1 MKCAKTMAA
10 WGVGMLMV
18 GLSACSNID
27 CPLDNVVSLQC
38 NLYDASTQSALTL
51 SDVLSVTLAG
61 RDTLLLNQA
70 TGIKS
75 FLLPLKEAGTQ
86 DTLLLHFANAQGAVQ
101 VDTLFVNH
109 TPQPHF
115 ESLDCPSS
123 VFHTLNAVRV
133 SAQGS
138 ANSAIVDSV
147 SLVRPI
153 VNYDDIENIRLF
165 IRTSAA
171 K

>member
-1 MKCAKTMAA
+1 MKCAKTMVA

-51 SDVLSVTLAG
+51 SDVLSVTPAG

>member
-51 SDVLSVTLAG
+51 SDVLSVTPAG

-115 ESLDCPSS
+115 ESLDCSSS

>member
-51 SDVLSVTLAG
+51 SDVLSVTPAG

-70 TGIKS
+70 TGLKS

>member
-1 MKCAKTMAA
+1 MKCAKTMVA

-51 SDVLSVTLAG
+51 SDVLSVTPAG

-101 VDTLFVNH
+101 VDSLFVNH

-165 IRTSAA
+165 IRTSVA

>member
-1 MKCAKTMAA
+1 MKCAKIVAV
-10 WGVGMLMV
+10 WGCGALMV

-27 CPLDNVVSLQC
+27 CPLDNIVSLQC
-38 NLYDASTQSALTL
+38 NLYDANTQSALTL
-51 SDVLSVTLAG
+51 GDVLSVTPAG

-75 FLLPLKEAGTQ
+75 FLLPLKETGTQ
-86 DTLLLHFANAQGAVQ
+86 DTLLLHFANAEGGVQ

-115 ESLDCPSS
+115 ESLDCPNS
-123 VFHTLNAVRV
+123 VFHTLNAVSV
-133 SAQGS
+133 SAQTTASG
-138 ANSAIVDSV
+138 AIVDSV
-147 SLVRPI
+147 SLVRSI
-153 VNYDDIENIRLF
+153 VNYDDVENIRLF
-165 IRTSAA
+165 IRTAA

>member
-1 MKCAKTMAA
+1 MKCAKTMVA

-27 CPLDNVVSLQC
+27 CPLDNVVSLQS

-51 SDVLSVTLAG
+51 SDVLSVTPAG

-133 SAQGS
+133 SAQVS
-138 ANSAIVDSV
+138 TNSAIVDSV

>member
-1 MKCAKTMAA
+1 MKCAKTMVA

-38 NLYDASTQSALTL
+38 NLYDASTQSTLTL
-51 SDVLSVTLAG
+51 SDVLSVTPAG

-138 ANSAIVDSV
+138 ANSAIIDSV

-153 VNYDDIENIRLF
+153 VKYDDIENIRLF

>member
-1 MKCAKTMAA
+1 MKCAKTMVA

-38 NLYDASTQSALTL
+38 NLYDASTQSTLTL
-51 SDVLSVTLAG
+51 SDVLSVTPAG

>member
-51 SDVLSVTLAG
+51 SDVLSVTPAG

-165 IRTSAA
+165 IRISAA

>member
-51 SDVLSVTLAG
+51 SDVLSVTPAG

-133 SAQGS
+133 SAQGL

-165 IRTSAA
+165 IRTSVA

>member
-1 MKCAKTMAA
+1 MKCAKTMVA

-51 SDVLSVTLAG
+51 SDVLSVTPAG

-133 SAQGS
+133 SAQVS
-138 ANSAIVDSV
+138 TNSAIIDSV

-165 IRTSAA
+165 IRTSA

>member
-27 CPLDNVVSLQC
+27 CPLDNVVSLRC

-51 SDVLSVTLAG
+51 SDVLSVTPAG

>member
-1 MKCAKTMAA
+1 MKCAKTMVA

-38 NLYDASTQSALTL
+38 NLYDASTQSTLTL
-51 SDVLSVTLAG
+51 SDVLSVTPAG

-75 FLLPLKEAGTQ
+75 FLLPLKEAGAQ

>member
-51 SDVLSVTLAG
+51 SDVLSVTPAG

-86 DTLLLHFANAQGAVQ
+86 DTLLLHFANVQGAVQ

>member
-1 MKCAKTMAA
+1 MKCAKTMVA

-38 NLYDASTQSALTL
+38 NLYDASTQSTLTL
-51 SDVLSVTLAG
+51 SDVLSVTPAG
-61 RDTLLLNQA
+61 HDTLLLNQA

>member
-1 MKCAKTMAA
+1 MKCAKTMVA
-10 WGVGMLMV
+10 WGVGMFMV

-38 NLYDASTQSALTL
+38 NLYDASTQSTLTL
-51 SDVLSVTLAG
+51 SDVLSVTPAG

-75 FLLPLKEAGTQ
+75 FLLPLKEAGAQ

-153 VNYDDIENIRLF
+153 VNYDDIEYIRLF

>member
-1 MKCAKTMAA
+1 MKCAKTMVA

-38 NLYDASTQSALTL
+38 NLYDASTQSTLTL
-51 SDVLSVTLAG
+51 SDVLSVTPAG

-133 SAQGS
+133 SAQVS
-138 ANSAIVDSV
+138 TNSAIVDSV

>member
-1 MKCAKTMAA
+1 MKCAKTMVA

-51 SDVLSVTLAG
+51 SDVLSVTPAG

-133 SAQGS
+133 SAQVS
-138 ANSAIVDSV
+138 TNSAIVDSV

-153 VNYDDIENIRLF
+153 VNYDDIENIHLF

>member
-1 MKCAKTMAA
+1 MKCAKTMVA

-51 SDVLSVTLAG
+51 SDVLSVTPAG

-86 DTLLLHFANAQGAVQ
+86 DTLLLHFANAQSAVQ

>member
-1 MKCAKTMAA
+1 MKCAKTMVA

-38 NLYDASTQSALTL
+38 NLYDASTQSTLTL
-51 SDVLSVTLAG
+51 SDVLSVTPAG

-86 DTLLLHFANAQGAVQ
+86 DTLLLHFANAQGMVQ

>member
-51 SDVLSVTLAG
+51 SDVLSVTPAG

-165 IRTSAA
+165 IRTSVA

>member
-51 SDVLSVTLAG
+51 SDVLSVTPAG

-133 SAQGS
+133 SAQGL

>member
-1 MKCAKTMAA
+1 MKCAKTMVA
-10 WGVGMLMV
+10 WGVGVLMV

-51 SDVLSVTLAG
+51 SDVLSVTPAR

>member
-51 SDVLSVTLAG
+51 SDVLSVTPAR

-133 SAQGS
+133 SAQGL

-165 IRTSAA
+165 IRTSVA

>member
-1 MKCAKTMAA
+1 MKCAKTMVA

-38 NLYDASTQSALTL
+38 NLYDASTQSTLTL
-51 SDVLSVTLAG
+51 SDVLSVTPAG

-75 FLLPLKEAGTQ
+75 FLLPLKEAGAQ

-101 VDTLFVNH
+101 VETLFVNH